1 MNWPRREVCDLF
13 GIDHPILLAP
23 MAGATTAALVAAVSN
38 AGGLGGHGCGV
49 LSPDEL
55 RDEIMAIRA
64 ATDRAFLVNFFVHDR
79 PDLSADAGPAMRGRL
94 GAYYEELGLGN
105 LPEIS
110 NPWPR
115 FDEAALSIV
124 LDLEPPVVSFHF
136 GLPDDATI
144 LRIKDA
150 GIALMSSATTVD
162 EALELE
168 RRGVDAVIAQGFEA
182 GGHRGTFEG
191 RLDSGTIGTMA
202 LVPQLVD
209 AVDVPVIAA
218 GGIADGRGIA
228 AALML
233 GASGVQIGTA
243 FLSSPESAVG
253 DIHRAELLG
262 NRARRTAVTRTISGR
277 PARGMRNRLLDETE
291 TLQDEVA
298 PFPMQASL
306 TGPLRR
312 ANDPEFMALWAGQA
326 APLNRALPAAEL
338 VAVLVE
344 ETERALAGG
353 SQRAASPFP
362 A

>member
-1 MNWPRREVCDLF
+1 MNWPKREICDLF
-13 GIDHPILLAP
+13 GIGHPILLAP
-23 MAGATTAALVAAVSN
+23 MAGATTPALVAAVSN

-49 LSPDEL
+49 MAPDKL
-55 RDEIMAIRA
+55 RDEIIAIRA
-64 ATDRAFLVNFFVHDR
+64 ATNRAFHANFFIHDI
-79 PDLSADAGPAMRGRL
+79 PDLSADAGPAMRGKL
-94 GAYYEELGLGN
+94 AAYYKELGLGDM
-105 LPEIS
+105 PAIT

-115 FDEAALSIV
+115 FDEAALAIV
-124 LDLEPPVVSFHF
+124 LDLKPHVVSFHF

-144 LRIKDA
+144 VRIKDA

-162 EALELE
+162 EAIILE

-182 GGHRGTFEG
+182 GGHRGTFDG

-243 FLSSPESAVG
+243 FLTSPESAVS
-253 DIHRAELLG
+253 DIHRAKLLG
-262 NRARRTAVTRTISGR
+262 NRARRTVVTRTISGR

-291 TLQDEVA
+291 TIQDEVA

-306 TGPLRR
+306 AGPLRG
-312 ANDPEFMALWAGQA
+312 AGDAEFMALWAGQA

-338 VAVLVE
+338 VTVLVE

-353 SQRAASPFP
+353 
-362 A
+362 